1 VIRELLKLRILAR
14 SPIIYRAGL
23 KSNIKKLQFVP
34 APIPVEI
41 IGPVGSGR
49 GTIFLYSEP
58 NPTFLTQYLSSIG
71 RFSFEVI
78 QLEPGPGQNF
88 QDRD

>member
-1 VIRELLKLRILAR
+1 M
-14 SPIIYRAGL
+14 YRH
-23 KSNIKKLQFVP
+23 
-34 APIPVEI
+34 PIPVEL

-49 GTIFLYSEP
+49 GTIFPYSEP
-58 NPTFLTQYLSSIG
+58 NPTFLTQYLSNIG

-78 QLEPGPGQNF
+78 QLEPGLDPSFQNF